1 MEFTRLSDVT
11 LVEETIDT
19 ANVLIEENGE
29 IKRVP
34 KTEVGG
40 TGFPTAIIKS
50 SDYDEAITAMLNP
63 AEPSSVK
70 TADFTDEVTF
80 SCTNMTFEEA
90 YEIMSNGEILNVIFM
105 LYLETPCNVQGITM
119 FSGIVG
125 FGVPCILLI
134 EMFEN
139 IRLFWSADGIS
150 THPPGSPR

>member
-50 SDYDEAITAMLNP
+50 SNYDEAITAMLNP

-70 TADFTDEVTF
+70 TADFTDAVTF

-90 YEIMSNGEILNVIFM
+90 YEIMSNGEVLNVIFM
-105 LYLETPCNVQGITM
+105 LVSTNIPYNVQGVAA
-119 FSGIVG
+119 FFGIAK
-125 FGVPCILLI
+125 FGVPCICVSGDMELY
-134 EMFEN
+134 
-139 IRLFWSADGIS
+139 WSTDGIF
-150 THPPGSPR
+150 THPPISPIE

>member
-70 TADFTDEVTF
+70 TADFADEVTF

-90 YEIMSNGEILNVIFM
+90 YEIMSNGEVLNVIFM
-105 LYLETPCNVQGITM
+105 LSFERACNIQGAAT
-119 FSGIVG
+119 FLGIAE
-125 FGVPCILLI
+125 FGVPCISLVEI
-134 EMFEN
+134 FDN
-139 IRLFWSADGIS
+139 IRLYWSTDGIS
-150 THPPGSPR
+150 TYPPGSPR

>member
-50 SDYDEAITAMLNP
+50 SNYDEAITAMLNP

-70 TADFTDEVTF
+70 SAVFTDEVNF

-90 YEIMSNGEILNVIFM
+90 YEIMSNGEILNVIFIG
-105 LYLETPCNVQGITM
+105 T
-119 FSGIVG
+119 
-125 FGVPCILLI
+125 CILS
-134 EMFEN
+134 MYN
-139 IRLFWSADGIS
+139 
-150 THPPGSPR
+150 